1 MRHTGERD
9 RMKHFRTVGARLALA
24 LLVVVAAVLAFVYLI
39 VTPSLEDRLVGS
51 RQDQVEGVA
60 KELSGQWPPRR
71 PSTTLEGL
79 AISYGAATHTRVT
92 ILRID
97 DRSPLSLSVVVD
109 KGGGGSVAATDT
121 DPVARRAARELDT
134 ARGVITRGRRQY
146 AEGAAPSSDRK
157 YVFLVSN
164 SIEDSLG
171 SVELVKH
178 RLLISALF
186 ALAAALLLGYLGARI
201 FARRIRRLEQ
211 AAERIASGRFDEP
224 IEDSSPDE
232 LGQLARAFDRMRERL
247 AGLER
252 ARREFIANAS
262 HELRTPLFSLGGHLE
277 LLVEEDLDDATRR
290 EFLGRM
296 REQVDRLTKLAGELL
311 DLSRLDAGRLRV
323 DRDPVDL
330 AQVTELLLEEFD
342 SLAQGTGHELAR
354 DGIEERATGLGDQQR
369 ILQVGRALVENALRH
384 TPAGTHVRVGA
395 SRNGDRVALSVE
407 DDGPGISS
415 AAAVQVFERFY
426 RGDTG
431 GRASGSGLGLAIA
444 RELAQAMQG
453 EIELSSEPGRTVFTF
468 WLPAASGTSS
478 VVAE

>member
-1 MRHTGERD
+1 MNQL
-9 RMKHFRTVGARLALA
+9 RTVGARLALA
-24 LLVVVAAVLAFVYLI
+24 LLVVVAAVLALVYLLVI
-39 VTPSLEDRLVGS
+39 PSLEDRLVNS
-51 RQDQVEGVA
+51 RKDQVGQVA
-60 KELSGQWPPRR
+60 SRVVARLDVGDR
-71 PSTTLEGL
+71 PTDEWAAGFAST
-79 AISYGAATHTRVT
+79 SNTRVT
-92 ILRID
+92 IFDVYSRQ
-97 DRSPLSLSVVVD
+97 PLSLRGIAD
-109 KGGGGSVAATDT
+109 AGGGGAVGGIND
-121 DPVARRAARELDT
+121 DPVALRAAETL
-134 ARGVITRGRRQY
+134 ASSRGVVTRG
-146 AEGAAPSSDRK
+146 DRK
-157 YVFLVSN
+157 YAEAAQSTKNAKNIVLVSN

-171 SVELVKH
+171 SVALVEH
-178 RLLISALF
+178 RLVISAL
-186 ALAAALLLGYLGARI
+186 LGLVAALMLGYGGARL

-224 IEDSSPDE
+224 IEDNSPDE

-277 LLVEEDLDDATRR
+277 LLLDEDLDDTTRR
-290 EFLGRM
+290 EFLVRM

-330 AQVTELLLEEFD
+330 AQVTEVLVEEFD

-354 DGIEERATGLGDQQR
+354 DGVDDSATGLGDQQR

-384 TPAGTHVRVGA
+384 TPAGTHVLVRA
-395 SRNGDRVALSVE
+395 SRNGDRVSLSVE
-407 DDGPGISS
+407 DDGPGISPT
-415 AAAVQVFERFY
+415 AAVQVFERFY

-444 RELAQAMQG
+444 RELAEAMHG
-453 EIELSSEPGRTVFTF
+453 DIELSSEPGRTVFTF
-468 WLPAASGTSS
+468 WLPAASSTSS
-478 VVAE
+478 VAVE

>member
-1 MRHTGERD
+1 MRH
-9 RMKHFRTVGARLALA
+9 FQTVGARLAVA
-24 LLVVVAAVLAFVYLI
+24 LVVVVAAVLLAVYLI
-39 VTPSLEDRLVGS
+39 VVPSLEDRLVNS
-51 RQDQVEGVA
+51 RKGQVAAVA
-60 KELSGQWPPRR
+60 ETVAESLDVGRR
-71 PSTTLEGL
+71 PTDDL
-79 AISYGAATHTRVT
+79 ALRYANASHTRVT
-92 ILRID
+92 IFEV
-97 DRSPLSLSVVVD
+97 LSLEPLTLRD
-109 KGGGGSVAATDT
+109 IADGGVGDVARGISD
-121 DPVARRAARELDT
+121 DPVANSAAKSLSSS
-134 ARGVITRGRRQY
+134 RGTVTRDETKY
-146 AEGAAPSSDRK
+146 AEAAQPTRNRRN
-157 YVFLVSN
+157 VVLVSS

-171 SVELVKH
+171 SVALVEH
-178 RLLISALF
+178 RLVVSALV
-186 ALAAALLLGYLGARI
+186 ALVAALLLGYGGARL

-211 AAERIASGRFDEP
+211 AAERIANGKFDEP
-224 IEDSSPDE
+224 IVDTSPDE
-232 LGQLARAFDRMRERL
+232 LGQLARAFERMRQRL
-247 AGLER
+247 AGLEY

-342 SLAQGTGHELAR
+342 SLAQGTGHDLAR
-354 DGIEERATGLGDQQR
+354 DGVDGNPTGLGDQQR
-369 ILQVGRALVENALRH
+369 VLQVGRALVENALRH
-384 TPAGTHVRVGA
+384 TPAGTHVLVSA

-407 DDGPGISS
+407 DDGPGISET
-415 AAAVQVFERFY
+415 AAVQVFERFY

-444 RELAQAMQG
+444 RELAVAMQG
-453 EIELSSEPGRTVFTF
+453 EIELSSKPGRTVFTF

-478 VVAE
+478 PAIE

>member
-1 MRHTGERD
+1 MR
-9 RMKHFRTVGARLALA
+9 HFRTVGGRLALA
-24 LLVVVAAVLAFVYLI
+24 LLGVVAAVLAFVYLLVI
-39 VTPSLEDRLVGS
+39 PSLEHRLIDSRKDQVATVASRVVDRLNAG
-51 RQDQVEGVA
+51 D
-60 KELSGQWPPRR
+60 R
-71 PSTTLEGL
+71 PTDNL
-79 AISYGAATHTRVT
+79 ALRFASATNTRVT
-92 ILRID
+92 IFEVDL
-97 DRSPLSLSVVVD
+97 SSLSLRNIADQGSAGSPGGISDDVVAD
-109 KGGGGSVAATDT
+109 
-121 DPVARRAARELDT
+121 RAARTLSP
-134 ARGVITRGRRQY
+134 ARGVVTRGARKY
-146 AEGAAPSSDRK
+146 AEAAQLTDNKRD
-157 YVFLVSN
+157 VVLVSN

-171 SVELVKH
+171 SVELVTH
-178 RLLISALF
+178 RLLISALL
-186 ALAAALLLGYLGARI
+186 ALLAAVFLGYGGARL

-211 AAERIASGRFDEP
+211 AAERIANGRFDEP
-224 IEDSSPDE
+224 IEDNSPDE
-232 LGQLARAFDRMRERL
+232 LGQLARAFERMRQRL

-277 LLVEEDLDDATRR
+277 LLLEEELDDATRQ
-290 EFLGRM
+290 EFLVRM

-330 AQVTELLLEEFD
+330 AQVTELLVEEFD

-354 DGIEERATGLGDQQR
+354 DGVNGSATGLGDQQR

-384 TPAGTHVRVGA
+384 TPAGTHVLVSA

-407 DDGPGISS
+407 DDGPGISP

-444 RELAQAMQG
+444 HELAEAMHG
-453 EIELSSEPGRTVFTF
+453 DIELSSEPGRTVFTF
-468 WLPAASGTSS
+468 WLPAASGTAS
-478 VVAE
+478 VAVE

>member
-1 MRHTGERD
+1 VR
-9 RMKHFRTVGARLALA
+9 HFRTVGARLALA

-51 RQDQVEGVA
+51 REDQVAGIA
-60 KELSGQWPPRR
+60 KEIAAQWPPR
-71 PSTTLEGL
+71 PSLTAAGL
-79 AISYGAATHTRVT
+79 AASYAAATNTGV
-92 ILRID
+92 RIFSVD
-97 DRSPLSLSVVVD
+97 NHAPLSLSLQVD
-109 KGGGGSVAATDT
+109 KGGGPATDT
-121 DPVARRAARELDT
+121 DPVAEKAATNLDT
-134 ARGVITRGRRQY
+134 ARGVVSLGDRRF
-146 AEGAAPSSDRK
+146 AEAAQPSADGK
-157 YVFLVSN
+157 YVFLVSS

-171 SVELVKH
+171 SVALVKH
-178 RLLISALF
+178 RLLISALV
-186 ALAAALLLGYLGARI
+186 ALVAVLLLGYAGARI
-201 FARRIRRLEQ
+201 FARRIRRLER
-211 AAERIASGRFDEP
+211 AAERIANGKFDEP
-224 IEDSSPDE
+224 IVDTSPDE
-232 LGQLARAFDRMRERL
+232 LGELARAFERMRQRL
-247 AGLER
+247 AGLEH

-277 LLVEEDLDDATRR
+277 LLVDEELDDATRR

-330 AQVTELLLEEFD
+330 AQISELLLEEFG
-342 SLAQGTGHELAR
+342 SYAQGTGHELSK
-354 DGIEERATGLGDQQR
+354 DGVDGSTTGLGDQQR

-384 TPAGTHVRVGA
+384 TPAGTHVVVSAG
-395 SRNGDRVALSVE
+395 RNGERVALSVE
-407 DDGPGISS
+407 DDGPGISES
-415 AAAVQVFERFY
+415 AAVQVFERFY

-444 RELAQAMQG
+444 RELAVAMHG

-478 VVAE
+478 PALE

>member
-1 MRHTGERD
+1 MLGYG
-9 RMKHFRTVGARLALA
+9 GARL
-24 LLVVVAAVLAFVYLI
+24 
-39 VTPSLEDRLVGS
+39 
-51 RQDQVEGVA
+51 
-60 KELSGQWPPRR
+60 
-71 PSTTLEGL
+71 
-79 AISYGAATHTRVT
+79 
-92 ILRID
+92 
-97 DRSPLSLSVVVD
+97 
-109 KGGGGSVAATDT
+109 
-121 DPVARRAARELDT
+121 
-134 ARGVITRGRRQY
+134 
-146 AEGAAPSSDRK
+146 
-157 YVFLVSN
+157 
-164 SIEDSLG
+164 
-171 SVELVKH
+171 
-178 RLLISALF
+178 
-186 ALAAALLLGYLGARI
+186 

-277 LLVEEDLDDATRR
+277 LLLDEDLDDTTRQ
-290 EFLGRM
+290 EFLVRM

-330 AQVTELLLEEFD
+330 VQVTELLVEEFD

-354 DGIEERATGLGDQQR
+354 DGVDDSATGLGDQQR

-384 TPAGTHVRVGA
+384 TPAGTHVLVSA
-395 SRNGDRVALSVE
+395 SRNDDRVSLSIE
-407 DDGPGISS
+407 DDGPGI
-415 AAAVQVFERFY
+415 APTAAVQVFERFY

-444 RELAQAMQG
+444 RELAEAMHG
-453 EIELSSEPGRTVFTF
+453 DIELSSEPGRTVFTF
-468 WLPAASGTSS
+468 WLPAASSTSS
-478 VVAE
+478 VAVK

>member
-1 MRHTGERD
+1 VRLL
-9 RMKHFRTVGARLALA
+9 RTVGARLSLA
-24 LLVVVAAVLAFVYLI
+24 LLLVVAVVLAFVYL
-39 VTPSLEDRLVGS
+39 VVVPSLEDRLVGS
-51 RQDQVEGVA
+51 REDQVAEVA
-60 KELSGQWPPRR
+60 GQVAEQWPSR
-71 PSTTLEGL
+71 PPSLTPKGL
-79 AISYGAATHTRVT
+79 AVSYATATHTRVT
-92 ILRID
+92 ILSVD
-97 DRSPLSLSVVVD
+97 NRSPLSLSVIADEPAEASVV
-109 KGGGGSVAATDT
+109 ATDT
-121 DPVARRAARELDT
+121 DAIARKAASTLT
-134 ARGVITRGRRQY
+134 SARGVVTRGDRQY
-146 AEGAAPSSDRK
+146 AEAAQSSPDGSH
-157 YVFLVSN
+157 VFLVSN

-186 ALAAALLLGYLGARI
+186 ALAAALLLGYVGARL

-224 IEDSSPDE
+224 IEDTSPDE
-232 LGQLARAFDRMRERL
+232 LGQLARAFERMRQRL

-290 EFLGRM
+290 EFLSRM

-330 AQVTELLLEEFD
+330 AQVTELLVEEFD

-354 DGIEERATGLGDQQR
+354 DGVDGSATGLGDQQR
-369 ILQVGRALVENALRH
+369 ILQVGRALIENALRH
-384 TPAGTHVRVGA
+384 TPAGTHVLVSA
-395 SRNGDRVALSVE
+395 SRNGDRVSLSVE
-407 DDGPGISS
+407 DDGPGISPT
-415 AAAVQVFERFY
+415 AAVQVFERFY

-444 RELAQAMQG
+444 RELAEAMHG
-453 EIELSSEPGRTVFTF
+453 DIELSSEPGRTVFTF

-478 VVAE
+478 VAVE